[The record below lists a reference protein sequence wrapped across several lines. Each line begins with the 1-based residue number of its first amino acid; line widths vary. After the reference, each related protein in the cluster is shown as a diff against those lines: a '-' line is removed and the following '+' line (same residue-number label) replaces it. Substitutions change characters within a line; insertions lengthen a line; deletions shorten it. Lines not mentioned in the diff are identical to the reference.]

1 MRTKEKIFKYIDQ
14 PTFLFFFARFFFF
27 FFFFHASSAKCI
39 SGDRALC
46 SLDNRSVSSFSFL
59 LYFIF
64 SLVHLFF
71 LPFFRVSFVFFYF
84 CCFWFTGR
92 TEGNSKDET
101 QTSPNDRERYRVVG
115 SYYTTSVDHAFRPTM
130 TQLLAV
136 LFGIDRSLEQT
147 KNSKL
152 DFLILIFI
160 RCLNRCLLV
169 FKFSS
174 SRSFVRSVTDLCRI
188 EKDEI
193 SSRSQSIPNRSY
205 LHTRHRVQSI
215 PKI

>member
-115 SYYTTSVDHAFRPTM
+115 SYYTTSVRSRVPSHDDTVACTSVRNRPIPR
-130 TQLLAV
+130 ANEE
-136 LFGIDRSLEQT
+136 LEAWL
-147 KNSKL
+147 SYF
-152 DFLILIFI
+152 DFYSMFVS
-160 RCLNRCLLV
+160 V
-169 FKFSS
+169 FV
-174 SRSFVRSVTDLCRI
+174 SF
-188 EKDEI
+188 
-193 SSRSQSIPNRSY
+193 
-205 LHTRHRVQSI
+205 
-215 PKI
+215 